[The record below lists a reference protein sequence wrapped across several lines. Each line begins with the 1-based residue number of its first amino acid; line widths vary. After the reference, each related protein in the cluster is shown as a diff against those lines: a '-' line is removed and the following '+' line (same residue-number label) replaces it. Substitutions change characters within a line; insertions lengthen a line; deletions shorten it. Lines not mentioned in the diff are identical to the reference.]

1 MNSLDDF
8 INITPSYHTLF
19 LSSFCPLQSL
29 AKLTGNFH
37 NLSISDSVNE
47 VTSSSAAPG
56 DSVSGQQCADAG
68 CQTDL
73 IGEVS
78 KAENLERDWKY
89 YTVIEN

>member
-1 MNSLDDF
+1 MSQCNSSHPHSTPFF
-8 INITPSYHTLF
+8 ICR
-19 LSSFCPLQSL
+19 SSLCPVQSL

-47 VTSSSAAPG
+47 VASSSAAPG
-56 DSVSGQQCADAG
+56 DSVSGQQFTDAG

-78 KAENLERDWKY
+78 NAEKLERDWKFS
-89 YTVIEN
+89 TVNEN